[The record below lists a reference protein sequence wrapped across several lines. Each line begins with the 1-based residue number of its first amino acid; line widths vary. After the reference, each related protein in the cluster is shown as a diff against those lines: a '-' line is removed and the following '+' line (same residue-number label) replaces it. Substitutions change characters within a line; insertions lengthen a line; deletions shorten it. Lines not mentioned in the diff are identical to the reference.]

1 MMNSPFMQHMARV
14 SAEREAITSGG
25 GPMSGSA
32 YEMVLAQL
40 YEHTQTLKAIQSV
53 ERKVEVKRG
62 MLADYSAYLEGVLAA
77 DTGAADQ
84 VVTTLMV
91 WHIDAASY
99 DTALQLAD
107 YIVRHKLSLPDR
119 FERNVATLL
128 VEEFGEAALKG
139 RMEPG
144 EAGLILAKVA
154 EMTDPLDAH
163 DQARAKL
170 YKAMGYA
177 LADRLQDAE
186 SDYKTLSLEQAQGAH
201 ALLTRAL
208 ELHAQIGVKKDLER
222 LERRVKELTPPDP
235 ST

>member
-25 GPMSGSA
+25 GPMAGSA

-77 DTGAADQ
+77 DSGADDQ

-177 LADRLQDAE
+177 LGGRLQDAD

-201 ALLTRAL
+201 DLLTRAL
-208 ELHAQIGVKKDLER
+208 NLHAQIGVKKDLER
-222 LERRVKELTPPDP
+222 LERRVKELTPPAA

>member
-14 SAEREAITSGG
+14 SAEQEAITSGG
-25 GPMSGSA
+25 GPMAGSA

-53 ERKVEVKRG
+53 ERKIEVKRN
-62 MLADYSAYLEGVLAA
+62 MLTDYSAYLDGVLAA
-77 DTGAADQ
+77 DSGAEDQ

-91 WHIDAASY
+91 WHIDAGSY
-99 DTALQLAD
+99 EPALLLAD
-107 YIVRHKLSLPDR
+107 YIVRHKMSLPDR

-154 EMTDPLDAH
+154 ELTDPLDAH

-177 LADRLQDAE
+177 LAGRLQDAE
-186 SDYKTLSLEQAQGAH
+186 GDYKDLPLDKAQGAH

-222 LERRVKELTPPDP
+222 LERRIKDLMPPAANP
-235 ST
+235 